1 VSGAG
6 VIVGVSGGVDSSVAA
21 LLLRDAGED
30 VAGLFMQNWDEEAG
44 ECRAEDDRRDALAV
58 CARLGLRFHA
68 RNFARE
74 YWSGVFEHF
83 LAEYAAGRTPNPDVL
98 CNREIKFRTFLDEAR
113 RLGAER
119 IATGHYARVE
129 RRAGAWRLLRGA
141 DADKDQSYFLHQ
153 LGQEQLAATLFP
165 IGHLP
170 KAEVRRLAREAAL
183 PTAAKKD
190 STGICFIG
198 ERDFREFLG
207 RYLPAQRGE
216 IRSVDGATVGEH
228 EGVFFYTLGQRE
240 GLGIGGQRGRAAAP
254 WFVVGKDVAQNL
266 LLVDQGHDSPWL
278 QSTRLDSEPA
288 HWVQGTPPAAEFRCS
303 AKTRYRQQDEP
314 CTVTIA
320 ADGGVRV
327 AFDRPQR
334 AVTPGQSV
342 VFYRDEECLGGAVIL
357 DTDAGARMAGHRNDG
372 DMPVARVPR
381 EAGCR

>member
-1 VSGAG
+1 VSAART
-6 VIVGVSGGVDSSVAA
+6 IVGVSGGVDSSVAA
-21 LLLRDAGED
+21 LLLKSAGEPI
-30 VAGLFMQNWDEEAG
+30 AGLFMQNWDEEDDSG
-44 ECRAEDDRRDALAV
+44 CRAEDDRRDALAV
-58 CARLGLRFHA
+58 CARLGIPFHA

-119 IATGHYARVE
+119 IATGHYAQVGKRDGV
-129 RRAGAWRLLRGA
+129 WRLLRGA
-141 DADKDQSYFLHQ
+141 DPDKDQSYFLHQ

-170 KAEVRRLAREAAL
+170 KAEVRRLAREAGL

-190 STGICFIG
+190 STGICFVG

-207 RYLPAQRGE
+207 RYLPARRGE
-216 IRSVDGATVGEH
+216 IRSVDGSLLGEH

-240 GLGIGGQRGRAAAP
+240 GLGIGGQRGRGTEP
-254 WFVVGKDVAQNL
+254 WFVVGKDVPGNV

-278 QSTRLDSEPA
+278 QSGALRSEPA
-288 HWVQGTPPAAEFRCS
+288 PWVAGAPPANSFRCTV
-303 AKTRYRQQDEP
+303 KVRYRQRDEGAN
-314 CTVTIA
+314 VRVLS
-320 ADGGVRV
+320 DGGLEVE
-327 AFDRPQR
+327 FERPQR

-342 VFYRDEECLGGAVIL
+342 VLYRDEECLGGAVIL
-357 DTDAGARMAGHRNDG
+357 STGAVQD
-372 DMPVARVPR
+372 VQVPR
-381 EAGCR
+381 RPGSAASRGAGRAA